1 MSRKHHA
8 TQQPLL
14 WDLSLIYICS
24 QTPPRS
30 SAFSLFSLLSS
41 HFNCARESLSVCQSR
56 SLSLFVD
63 TGNYG
68 RKECPAVWCFGN
80 TDAMD
85 HMGRYGTITRFAI
98 AAVDCTVEKFE
109 NETKMSLAVSTNRNV
124 ALPPRYI
131 DTHSPCLQFSGK
143 PSPIFGILF
152 EQLPVRVVKD
162 PGMRL
167 NPGEGVET
175 DGVGS
180 TRPPP
185 STSPPPSVGTRF
197 TLGSERESPESEGSR
212 IPSSGT

>member
-1 MSRKHHA
+1 MRSEPDIYVVKHH
-8 TQQPLL
+8 QDFRIL
-14 WDLSLIYICS
+14 
-24 QTPPRS
+24 
-30 SAFSLFSLLSS
+30 SLLSLYLLIS
-41 HFNCARESLSVCQSR
+41 IVQEFLLSINADR
-56 SLSLFVD
+56 LDPYLFVD